1 MAERETHFELFLRKS
16 PKASWVLA
24 DAYADRAAA
33 IAQAKKL
40 LRPYPNG
47 GIRVLKEVR
56 GQNNA
61 YKSVTVATFGDCEEP
76 RQGKSRAIIPQ
87 STSSCMSPADLSTPA
102 ARKTYIEVIPRFLER
117 NRVLPGELVYRTDLL
132 EQLEASGSEIT
143 QAIQKVAISRS
154 EGDDLHKIVRQL
166 HELVNQAVNKVFSD
180 NKSGLFV
187 SYGRNLAETI
197 DACRSTRNPKLAFG
211 AALADK
217 LKKAM
222 SWPEKLNGLISIW
235 REAEDLPDEDRKF
248 VNKLLSDYFAE
259 WIEMPGAMK
268 AILGDTECAG
278 EIVDRLIAILEPD
291 PAEMASARRHNILN
305 EDGEEKLIR
314 DPLST
319 LPAARQLAEAVAMG
333 LLPSARQTIIT
344 RIFSE
349 ISSNQRLYETC
360 LQTEFDM
367 LKDFGDRLVRVLNS
381 SRRSEMYDAFCARSK
396 RLMSTDTVDA
406 YLEQFD
412 VMERPE
418 RLLDMEDNLVG
429 ADARNKMASLIR
441 GIMGQPRFESMV
453 LQSDAR
459 HLQTLITLRSTQ
471 MKLLGSTLPEQDR
484 MHCAQDIDALAVRLI
499 SNSNIFRTVARKAG
513 TPALAAVSLFRL
525 AVDALPRGQ
534 SATLASLAAT
544 KMLRDESVLG
554 AVRED
559 EDLRN
564 TIKSLSVK
572 AKEAGTLQKQASV
585 G

>member
-1 MAERETHFELFLRKS
+1 
-16 PKASWVLA
+16 
-24 DAYADRAAA
+24 
-33 IAQAKKL
+33 
-40 LRPYPNG
+40 
-47 GIRVLKEVR
+47 
-56 GQNNA
+56 
-61 YKSVTVATFGDCEEP
+61 
-76 RQGKSRAIIPQ
+76 
-87 STSSCMSPADLSTPA
+87 
-102 ARKTYIEVIPRFLER
+102 
-117 NRVLPGELVYRTDLL
+117 
-132 EQLEASGSEIT
+132 
-143 QAIQKVAISRS
+143 
-154 EGDDLHKIVRQL
+154 
-166 HELVNQAVNKVFSD
+166 
-180 NKSGLFV
+180 
-187 SYGRNLAETI
+187 
-197 DACRSTRNPKLAFG
+197 
-211 AALADK
+211 
-217 LKKAM
+217 
-222 SWPEKLNGLISIW
+222 
-235 REAEDLPDEDRKF
+235 
-248 VNKLLSDYFAE
+248 
-259 WIEMPGAMK
+259 
-268 AILGDTECAG
+268 
-278 EIVDRLIAILEPD
+278 
-291 PAEMASARRHNILN
+291 
-305 EDGEEKLIR
+305 
-314 DPLST
+314 
-319 LPAARQLAEAVAMG
+319 
-333 LLPSARQTIIT
+333 
-344 RIFSE
+344 
-349 ISSNQRLYETC
+349 
-360 LQTEFDM
+360 M

-412 VMERPE
+412 VLERPE

-429 ADARNKMASLIR
+429 ADARNKMSSLIR

>member
-1 MAERETHFELFLRKS
+1 MVERETHFELFLRKS

-40 LRPYPNG
+40 LRPHPNG

-76 RQGKSRAIIPQ
+76 RQRKSRAIIPQ
-87 STSSCMSPADLSTPA
+87 STSSCISPADLSTSA

-132 EQLEASGSEIT
+132 EQLEASGAEIT

-154 EGDDLHKIVRQL
+154 DGDDLHKIARQL
-166 HELVNQAVNKVFSD
+166 HELVNQAINKVFSD
-180 NKSGLFV
+180 SKSGLFV
-187 SYGRNLAETI
+187 SYGKSLLETI
-197 DACRSTRNPKLAFG
+197 EACRKTKNVKLAFG

-222 SWPEKLNGLISIW
+222 SWPEKLDGLISIW
-235 REAEDLPDEDRKF
+235 REAEDLGGEDRKF
-248 VNKLLSDYFAE
+248 VNQLLSDYFSE

-268 AILGDTECAG
+268 AILGETECAG

-291 PAEMASARRHNILN
+291 PAEMAAARRHNILN
-305 EDGEEKLIR
+305 EDGEEKQIR
-314 DPLST
+314 DPLSS
-319 LPAARQLAEAVAMG
+319 LPAARQLSEAVALG

-412 VMERPE
+412 VLERPE

-429 ADARNKMASLIR
+429 ADARNKMSSLIR

-453 LQSDAR
+453 LQSDGR
-459 HLQTLITLRSTQ
+459 HLQTLLTLRSTQ
-471 MKLLGSTLPEQDR
+471 TKLLASTLPEQDR
-484 MHCAQDIDALAVRLI
+484 LHCAQDIDALAVRLI
-499 SNSNIFRTVARKAG
+499 SGSNIFRTVARKAG

-572 AKEAGTLQKQASV
+572 AKEAGTLQKQKSA